1 MAQRSARY
9 QQIAEELRR
18 RIQAREFP
26 VGKPMPSEG
35 ELQAQYNA
43 SRNTVREALKILQS
57 LRLVD
62 IRAGQGTFVTRE
74 ITPFV
79 TTLSTDPRTGLGGG
93 GEEGVTYPD
102 LVRQQGRK
110 AKAGAPKVTVLKCP
124 PEIAVQLQITEDD
137 RVVSRHQE
145 RYIDDTIWSRQTSFY
160 PLKWVREKGADGLL
174 DPETIPEGAV
184 KLLESV
190 GLTQVGYRDLLSA
203 RLPEEEEQTLFDL
216 THNDTVIEV
225 YRTSYTRDGIPIRV
239 TVTVFPSDRNKVAYV
254 IGEVPD
260 QEDKPTKS

>member
-1 MAQRSARY
+1 
-9 QQIAEELRR
+9 
-18 RIQAREFP
+18 
-26 VGKPMPSEG
+26 
-35 ELQAQYNA
+35 
-43 SRNTVREALKILQS
+43 
-57 LRLVD
+57 
-62 IRAGQGTFVTRE
+62 
-74 ITPFV
+74 
-79 TTLSTDPRTGLGGG
+79 
-93 GEEGVTYPD
+93 
-102 LVRQQGRK
+102 
-110 AKAGAPKVTVLKCP
+110 VTVLKCP